1 MLDHLGAFAEA
12 HGGPK
17 MAQNSTKMAQNI
29 TKIALHGPKCPYM
42 TPNGP
47 KTLDMGILHDILSSW
62 TTLGPFRRPTG
73 APQWPKTA
81 PKMDLHD
88 QNWPFMTPNDP
99 KTLQM
104 GILHDYMSYWTTLGP
119 FRGPQGPKNGAKQH

>member
-1 MLDHLGAFAEA
+1 MLDHSGPFSEA

-47 KTLDMGILHDILSSW
+47 KRLDMGILHDILSSW

-99 KTLQM
+99 
-104 GILHDYMSYWTTLGP
+104 
-119 FRGPQGPKNGAKQH
+119 A